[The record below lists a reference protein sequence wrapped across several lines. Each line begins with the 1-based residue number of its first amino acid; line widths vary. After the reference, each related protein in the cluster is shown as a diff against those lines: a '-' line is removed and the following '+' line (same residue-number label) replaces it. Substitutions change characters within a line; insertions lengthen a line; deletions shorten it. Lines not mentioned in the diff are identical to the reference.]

1 MTLFKNPDGIRP
13 DPKYGSLLAQLLD
26 AHPDAGDDGT
36 VDVPLY
42 FTGSGSR
49 HPWTVRTPFWFDTEG
64 TSTGRFIKRL
74 YAAAIK
80 HNRQNRKEKHKHI
93 QAAKDAKVRRAR
105 TGRRRK

>member
-1 MTLFKNPDGIRP
+1 MTQDKNPFDARP
-13 DPKYGSLLAQLLD
+13 DPKYGTLLTHLLD
-26 AHPDAGDDGT
+26 ANRAPDDPDA

-42 FTGSGSR
+42 FTGSGNR

-74 YAAAIK
+74 YDGVLK
-80 HNRQNRKEKHKHI
+80 HNRQNRKEKRKHI
-93 QAAKDAKVRRAR
+93 QAAKAAKVRRAR